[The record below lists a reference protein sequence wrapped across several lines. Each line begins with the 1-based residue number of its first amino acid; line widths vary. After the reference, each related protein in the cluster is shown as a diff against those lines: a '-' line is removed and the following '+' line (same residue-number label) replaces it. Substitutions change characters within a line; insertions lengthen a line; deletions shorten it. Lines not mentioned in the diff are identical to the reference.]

1 MQLASKNIPIVY
13 LLITEKNTNTNNAKN
28 KCALVCVLHAVRTQV
43 KRTIYVNHVF
53 KERRITIQ
61 LKSDRRKILFA
72 LGRQSLVI
80 SPVLWVH

>member
-1 MQLASKNIPIVY
+1 MEQEQY
-13 LLITEKNTNTNNAKN
+13 TEPTQTTQKNT
-28 KCALVCVLHAVRTQV
+28 CALVCVLHAVRTQV

-72 LGRQSLVI
+72 LGQSLVI